1 MNRIDIR
8 ASAASKNP
16 NLLKWVPQFVWNWLA
31 RFIHERELNDILD
44 QGRSMSGLEFSQFS
58 LDYLG
63 ASLAVSGLDH
73 IPSDKPC
80 IVAANHPLGG
90 LDGLALIAA
99 IGKKRADSKIIVNDL
114 LLAVEPMKDHFIG
127 VNKFG
132 QSARQQLKEIEGEYA
147 KPQVMALFPSGYV
160 SRVVDGKIQDIQWT
174 KAFVSKAK
182 QYNKPII
189 PCFIEGRNSARFYRL
204 AVWRKR
210 LGIKANLEMFTLPD
224 EMTKQK
230 GKTIRIHFGPAIH
243 PEHLDSQQSDQQW
256 ADRVRD
262 YVYTLQKGDNTPF
275 SA

>member
-1 MNRIDIR
+1 MDRIDIK

-16 NLLKWVPQFVWNWLA
+16 KLLKWVPRFVWNWLA
-31 RFIHERELNDILD
+31 GFIHERELNDILV
-44 QGRSMSGLEFSQFS
+44 QGHSMTGLEFSQFS

-63 ASLAVSGLDH
+63 AGLEVSGLDH
-73 IPSDKPC
+73 IPMEEPC
-80 IVAANHPLGG
+80 IVTANHPLGG

-99 IGKKRADSKIIVNDL
+99 IGRKRSDSKIIVNDL

-189 PCFIEGRNSARFYRL
+189 PCFIEGRNSPRFYRL

-243 PEHLDSQQSDQQW
+243 PEQLDSRQSDQQW

>member
-1 MNRIDIR
+1 MNLIDIR
-8 ASAASKNP
+8 ASAGSKNP
-16 NLLKWVPQFVWNWLA
+16 NLLKWVPKFVWNWLA
-31 RFIHERELNDILD
+31 GFIHEKELNDILIR
-44 QGRSMSGLEFSQFS
+44 GSRMSGLEFSQFS

-63 ASLAVSGLDH
+63 AALQVSGLEH
-73 IPSDKPC
+73 IPSENPC

-99 IGKKRADSKIIVNDL
+99 IGKKRTDSKIIVNDL
-114 LLAVEPMKDHFIG
+114 LLAVEPMKEHFIG

-132 QSARQQLKEIEGEYA
+132 QSARQQLKEIEVEYA

-174 KAFVSKAK
+174 KAFISKAK

-189 PCFIEGRNSARFYRL
+189 PCFIEGQNSPRFYRI

-230 GKTIRIHFGPAIH
+230 GKTIHIRFGPAIL
-243 PEHLDSQQSDQQW
+243 PEQFDKQQSDQQW
-256 ADRVRD
+256 ADKVRD
-262 YVYTLQKGDNTPF
+262 YVYTLQKGDNTLF